1 MAAVLDLE
9 KWCMRA
15 FLVFWYGVYLLTGMA
30 ILKHKKEKLIFGALL
45 FLTFILFF
53 GVILLTLFGEKY
65 YKLGYASH
73 NDLLR

>member
-1 MAAVLDLE
+1 
-9 KWCMRA
+9 
-15 FLVFWYGVYLLTGMA
+15 MA

-45 FLTFILFF
+45 FLTFILSF